1 MIREADEDG
10 VTETIGF
17 IFIFGIVILSMS
29 LIYAMGYPQLQSNMA
44 ANVFESTEQSFIVLQ
59 SNMKRV
65 ALDQVPLKNLK
76 IKLHDTTISA
86 TNDSNITVYYNGTLQ
101 PSLSCQTGEIKYLK
115 DERVLTYENGGVW
128 KTYPGGKVM
137 VSHPHIYST
146 TTKDTNFT
154 TISVISI
161 NGRGSVGGKGVAT
174 TLGAYIALAVKPLLC
189 VIVVFLIIVAI
200 TRYISL
206 GSLTAALSFPIFS
219 LLFNKNINIILFGFF
234 VFLIIAIK
242 HKKNIKQLISG
253 TENKLGAKKI

>member
-76 IKLHDTTISA
+76 IKLHDTTIST
-86 TNDSNITVYYNGTLQ
+86 TNDSNITVYYNGTPQ

-146 TTKDTNFT
+146 TMEDTNFT

-174 TLGAYIALAVKPLLC
+174 IRMEHNNTTTNITETAVNLTLQINTTYSQQWSNYLNETGFTTTSLTETGLSATRNETR
-189 VIVVFLIIVAI
+189 VIVAVHVVDVEI
-200 TRYISL
+200 T
-206 GSLTAALSFPIFS
+206 
-219 LLFNKNINIILFGFF
+219 
-234 VFLIIAIK
+234 
-242 HKKNIKQLISG
+242 
-253 TENKLGAKKI
+253 

>member
-146 TTKDTNFT
+146 TMEDANFT

-174 TLGAYIALAVKPLLC
+174 IRMEHNTTTTNITETAVNLTLQINTTYPQQWSNYLNETGFTTTSLTETGLSATRNETR
-189 VIVVFLIIVAI
+189 VIVAVHVVDVEI
-200 TRYISL
+200 T
-206 GSLTAALSFPIFS
+206 
-219 LLFNKNINIILFGFF
+219 
-234 VFLIIAIK
+234 
-242 HKKNIKQLISG
+242 
-253 TENKLGAKKI
+253 